1 MKLTFIILSL
11 LLVLMGTRAI
21 ASVGTMPVSQK
32 PEKAFVCWKAMQP
45 HFKRDGVVQSWR
57 AKMRPDNSFM
67 YTAPTG
73 KLSRWWT
80 LDKEDGYELLV
91 KESPYDRLIV
101 RYATNNNCA
110 PEVATV
116 PLKAPVDGFTD
127 AELART
133 LKASQGGGVIYSWS
147 PFMDHSVRGIK
158 TIREVAQKNN
168 LALTIVLDPNVKEAD
183 ALKALKK
190 EGITGVK
197 LTKMHSFEMRKR
209 NTLMHFPNIVMYKNG
224 RMVGP
229 MVPGVMGQ
237 TTYSRVVGKYLE

>member
-21 ASVGTMPVSQK
+21 ASVSSMPQSQK
-32 PEKAFVCWKAMQP
+32 PEKAFVCWKQMQSLI
-45 HFKRDGVVQSWR
+45 KRDGVVQTWR
-57 AKMRPDNSFM
+57 AKMRPDNTFK

-80 LDKEDGYELLV
+80 LDKEAGYELVV

-101 RYATNNNCA
+101 RYSTTNKCA

-116 PLKAPVDGFTD
+116 PVKAPIDGFTD

-133 LKASQGGGVIYSWS
+133 LKNAQGGGLIYSWS
-147 PFMDHSVRGIK
+147 PLMDHSVRGIK
-158 TIREVAQKNN
+158 AIREVAEKNK

-197 LTKMHSFEMRKR
+197 LTKSHSLELVKR
-209 NTLMHFPNIVMYKNG
+209 NTLMHYPNIVMYKNG

-229 MVPGVMGQ
+229 MVPGIMGK

>member
-21 ASVGTMPVSQK
+21 ASVSSMPVSQK

-45 HFKRDGVVQSWR
+45 LFQRDGVVETWR
-57 AKMRPDNSFM
+57 AKMRPDNTFM

-80 LDKEDGYELLV
+80 LDKEAGYELLV
-91 KESPYDRLIV
+91 KESPYDRMIV
-101 RYATNNNCA
+101 RYSTGNKCA

-116 PLKAPVDGFTD
+116 ALNAPVDGFTD

-133 LKASQGGGVIYSWS
+133 LKNGQGGGLIYSWS

-158 TIREVAQKNN
+158 TIREVAKKNN
-168 LALTIVLDPNVKEAD
+168 LALTLVLDPNVKEAD
-183 ALKALKK
+183 ALSALKSA
-190 EGITGVK
+190 GITDVK
-197 LTKMHSFEMRKR
+197 LTKMHSFELRKR

>member
-1 MKLTFIILSL
+1 MKLTFIILSF

-21 ASVGTMPVSQK
+21 ASVSSMPHAQK
-32 PEKAFVCWKAMQP
+32 PEKSFVCWKAMQP
-45 HFKRDGVVQSWR
+45 LIKRDGVGETWKP
-57 AKMRPDNSFM
+57 KMRADNTFM

-80 LDKEDGYELLV
+80 LDKEAGYELLV

-101 RYATNNNCA
+101 RYSTTKNCT

-116 PLKAPVDGFTD
+116 PLKAPITGFTD

-133 LKASQGGGVIYSWS
+133 LKTSQKGGLIYSWS

-158 TIREVAQKNN
+158 TIREVAAKNN

-183 ALKALKK
+183 ALKALQK

-197 LTKMHSFEMRKR
+197 LTKSHSFELRKR
-209 NTLMHFPNIVMYKNG
+209 NTSMHYPNIVMYKNG

-229 MVPGVMGQ
+229 MVPGIMGQ